1 MRASRWAALAV
12 ALSPLLMGF
21 ALPGTVERLC
31 GRGNKLYAAEKYPEA
46 AETYSRALKLR
57 PDDPTLQHNRGAA
70 LYKAGQL
77 QASEQAFSAA
87 MADAPQQLQQ
97 DLHYNI
103 GNARY
108 RLANFKGAIEQ
119 YKQALRLKPDDGEA
133 KYNLELAQR
142 KLKEQDE
149 QQQQRKDQ
157 QEREQPQEEKPEDE
171 RSREEEEEQAQQQD
185 AEREQ
190 AEQAEA
196 DQAERQ
202 ETGEEGQAM
211 SREQAA
217 ALLRALAAEDAALQ
231 RIIRRAPPTEARSVE
246 KDW

>member
-108 RLANFKGAIEQ
+108 RLSNFKGAIEQ
-119 YKQALRLKPDDGEA
+119 YKQALRLKPDDSEA

-142 KLKEQDE
+142 KLKEQE

-157 QEREQPQEEKPEDE
+157 QEQEQPQEEKPEDE
-171 RSREEEEEQAQQQD
+171 RSREDEEEQAQQQE

>member
-1 MRASRWAALAV
+1 LAV

-142 KLKEQDE
+142 KLKEQEE

-157 QEREQPQEEKPEDE
+157 QEQEQPQEEKPQDE
-171 RSREEEEEQAQQQD
+171 PSREEEEEQAQQQE

-202 ETGEEGQAM
+202 ETDEEGQAM

-231 RIIRRAPPTEARSVE
+231 RIIRRAPPTEARPVE